1 MPTTNLKTGAVT
13 SPKVDEYVQTAF
25 PDSSTTV
32 TFDQNA
38 DVTGATLA
46 TIPTISNHNL
56 TDTQV
61 QDLTRIKS
69 GVDTAVNT
77 GADTAI
83 DSMTGPA
90 SAGCWSWLGLVVK
103 TLGMA

>member
-1 MPTTNLKTGAVT
+1 
-13 SPKVDEYVQTAF
+13 F
-25 PDSSTTV
+25 PDTSTTV

-61 QDLTRIKS
+61 QDLTKIKS

-83 DSMTGPA
+83 DSMTGTA
-90 SAGCWSWLGLVVK
+90 SAGVGAGWDWLSKLWEWLK
-103 TLGMA
+103 KLLD